1 MKISAARNCIIA
13 KSKKEVELAKTC
25 DLCRYIILESGNVIY
40 IWSRKN
46 RSWYKEKYIAFGKD
60 EEKDEETTGIK
71 AYQAF
76 YAYCGK
82 DNVERMKNIY
92 TPIPMWESYEQMH
105 YANIE
110 FIGEKMYK
118 TIYEFDA
125 NSAFTYGVTRLPDG
139 FEPLKEYMLL
149 LYDKKKSATNS
160 INRKTYK
167 NLQNY
172 LIGYFA
178 RVKNFVRVRSEI
190 IHESNL
196 NIQFKMSEIIKNGG
210 NVYLSN
216 TDSIVTDEKG
226 ADVMFK
232 YVGDDVGLF
241 KISKKVD
248 RLCYKSPNVYQLG
261 DKVVYSGVGY
271 FARQN
276 VDLFNDIEAVQKGT
290 LIEPFDFDIEYSEE
304 DYKKICRVR
313 YGEIKVTVTNL
324 IGEKIDE
331 IIYKLR

>member
-149 LYDKKKSATNS
+149 LYDKKK
-160 INRKTYK
+160 
-167 NLQNY
+167 
-172 LIGYFA
+172 
-178 RVKNFVRVRSEI
+178 
-190 IHESNL
+190 
-196 NIQFKMSEIIKNGG
+196 KMN
-210 NVYLSN
+210 N
-216 TDSIVTDEKG
+216 
-226 ADVMFK
+226 
-232 YVGDDVGLF
+232 
-241 KISKKVD
+241 
-248 RLCYKSPNVYQLG
+248 
-261 DKVVYSGVGY
+261 
-271 FARQN
+271 
-276 VDLFNDIEAVQKGT
+276 
-290 LIEPFDFDIEYSEE
+290 
-304 DYKKICRVR
+304 
-313 YGEIKVTVTNL
+313 
-324 IGEKIDE
+324 
-331 IIYKLR
+331 